1 MPRWESCI
9 QKSVYL
15 DQAHDRPDDRLQ
27 MKKFHF
33 LGILILIL
41 LTSCGPGIGPAPQAT
56 IAPQVLPATWTP
68 SPVSTAIPTFTRFAT
83 FTPVPP
89 IALPVTATNDSLGA
103 LGERFQDSLFA
114 PVGQWVAYREPTKLL
129 VTNVE
134 TNRVWTLPCELFDE
148 CSTVYP
154 VRWSSNGQIL
164 YFAPAPVVGGA
175 PSGISLVTA
184 LAMIEVR
191 TGQWD
196 IVLPDSD
203 RHYDFTFSPNEDYIA
218 YTQSSGFDAEEPS
231 VTLGIY
237 RIKNSKVQ
245 REYTLDEMYAGDIVW
260 SPFKLRIVFQTRNT
274 ETGSSVVFYDL
285 DTDVLKYVLR
295 GEQADLDLSVWNDAD
310 NTVRLEE
317 RDWLTH
323 SRSYWYLNPFT
334 GELYSARVTA
344 TPRDDATGTPTS
356 TPTP

>member
-1 MPRWESCI
+1 
-9 QKSVYL
+9 
-15 DQAHDRPDDRLQ
+15 
-27 MKKFHF
+27 MKKIHF
-33 LGILILIL
+33 IGILILIL
-41 LTSCGPGIGPAPQAT
+41 LASCGPAAGPAPQAT

-68 SPVSTAIPTFTRFAT
+68 SPTFTPVLTATRFAT

-89 IALPVTATNDSLGA
+89 IALPATPTNDSLGA
-103 LGERFQDSLFA
+103 LSERFQDSLYA
-114 PVGQWVAYREPTKLL
+114 PVGQWVAFRESTKLL
-129 VTNVE
+129 VKNVQ

-184 LAMIEVR
+184 LAMIRVR
-191 TGQWD
+191 TGHWE

-203 RHYDFTFSPNEDYIA
+203 HHYDFAFSPNEDYIA
-218 YTQSSGFDAEEPS
+218 YTQSSGFDAKEPS
-231 VTLGIY
+231 VTLGIF
-237 RIKNSKVQ
+237 RVKNHKVQ
-245 REYTLDEMYAGDIVW
+245 TEYTLDEMYAGDIIW
-260 SPFKLRIVFQTRNT
+260 SPFKSRIVFQVRNT
-274 ETGSSVVFYDL
+274 KTGSSVVFYDL

-295 GEQADLDLSVWNDAD
+295 GEQAELDLSVWNDAD

-323 SRSYWYLNPFT
+323 SRSFWLLNPFT
-334 GELYSARVTA
+334 GDVYSARITA
-344 TPRDDATGTPTS
+344 TPPDDITATATS
-356 TPTP
+356 TP